1 MIFVVPAEKPDEI
14 LHALYAVLVRLVFH
28 LGKAIYQ
35 YQILTQRVRVRTVDA
50 PTKK

>member
-14 LHALYAVLVRLVFH
+14 LHALYAVLVRLVLH

-35 YQILTQRVRVRTVDA
+35 YQS
-50 PTKK
+50 